1 MKTLW
6 FRFWAWYHR
15 VVARVENWIAREMGL
30 GVYTT
35 FDEWGEE

>member
-15 VVARVENWIAREMGL
+15 VISRIENWIAREMGL
-30 GVYTT
+30 GAFYDT
-35 FDEWGEE
+35 WGEDEH